1 MNVLITGGAGFL
13 GRAIVD
19 NDRWPGDCGGQLGSA
34 CYTVLSR
41 DEAKHEAMR
50 RRFPQVRTVLGDVR
64 DMTVLEPLMHG
75 MDLVIHAAAVKFV
88 DEAEHN
94 VVETI
99 DVNVRGTNSVL
110 LAAARAGVKTV
121 VFVSTDKATAPLNTY
136 GATKQLGERLVGEY
150 ARRWPNTRFVACR
163 YGNVV
168 GSTGSVT
175 WKWAQAIERDEAIAM
190 TDARMTRFWMAP
202 HEAVVVIER
211 ATRMPSG
218 TVTIPMCA
226 AMTMGDVADAM
237 GTKKSWN
244 MGIRPGERMDEML
257 LSAEEAPRA
266 IVDGEHILLRPAY
279 EAGRHDGVRG
289 YTSRTP
295 LRWLEADEL
304 RAMVEEARA
313 LW

>member
-13 GRAIVD
+13 GRAIVQAD
-19 NDRWPGDCGGQLGSA
+19 PWQA
-34 CYTVLSR
+34 TYAVLSR

-50 RRFPQVRTVLGDVR
+50 RRYTVNTVLGDVR
-64 DMTVLEPLMHG
+64 DMATLEPLMHG
-75 MDLVIHAAAVKFV
+75 MDLVVHAAAVKFV

-99 DVNVRGTNSVL
+99 DVNVRGTNAVL

-136 GATKQLGERLVGEY
+136 GSTKQLGERLVGEY

-175 WKWAQAIERDEAIAM
+175 WKWAQAIASGHAITM
-190 TDARMTRFWMAP
+190 TDPRMTRFWMAP
-202 HEAVVVIER
+202 HEAVDVIVR
-211 ATRMPSG
+211 ASRMPTG
-218 TVTIPMCA
+218 TVSIPMCA
-226 AMTMGDVADAM
+226 AMPMGDVAEAM
-237 GTKKSWN
+237 GAKVIQTI
-244 MGIRPGERMDEML
+244 GLRPGERMDEML
-257 LSAEEAPRA
+257 LSPEEAPRA
-266 IVDGEHILLRPAY
+266 IKDDSYIVLQPAY
-279 EAGRHDGVRG
+279 VAGHGVDVRQ
-289 YTSRTP
+289 YTSRQP
-295 LRWLEADEL
+295 LRWVTPDEL